1 MALGDSSPFAP
12 IDLVGGLVT
21 NVVAT
26 NMACKNHSFRT
37 GIGLTVKD
45 AQGNVV
51 LDDNKQPMKEVPAY
65 LDFRFLGGLAAA
77 VAGQLVPHPTARR
90 VGHDLASGLLNS
102 YVATETCRRHA
113 LERVTAAEWA
123 TPSNQTDA
131 NPALPDLAVDAVQA
145 AAGKVRQAAQGQP
158 SGGNNYAYGW

>member
-37 GIGLTVKD
+37 GIALKD
-45 AQGNVV
+45 
-51 LDDNKQPMKEVPAY
+51 KQTGAEEVPAY

-113 LERVTAAEWA
+113 LKRVSETEWGTEDGPLMNRQIAEQEAAQA
-123 TPSNQTDA
+123 
-131 NPALPDLAVDAVQA
+131 PAAAAAA
-145 AAGKVRQAAQGQP
+145 AAGA
-158 SGGNNYAYGW
+158 SGGKNYAYGW

>member
-37 GIGLTVKD
+37 GIGLAVKD
-45 AQGNVV
+45 AQGNPI
-51 LDDNKQPMKEVPAY
+51 LDANNQKVTEVPAY

-77 VAGQLVPHPTARR
+77 VAGQLVPNPMARR

-113 LERVTAAEWA
+113 LERVSVDEWKTEDGPLRRQLAEQA
-123 TPSNQTDA
+123 
-131 NPALPDLAVDAVQA
+131 PAQA
-145 AAGKVRQAAQGQP
+145 PAAQPADKGAP
-158 SGGNNYAYGW
+158 NYAYGW

>member
-37 GIGLTVKD
+37 GIAMK
-45 AQGNVV
+45 
-51 LDDNKQPMKEVPAY
+51 NKSGVEEVPAY
-65 LDFRFLGGLAAA
+65 LDFRFLGGVAAA
-77 VAGQLVPHPTARR
+77 VAGQLIPNPMARR

-113 LERVTAAEWA
+113 LQRVSDTEWQSEDGPLHPSQMKQRLAEPAAEA
-123 TPSNQTDA
+123 
-131 NPALPDLAVDAVQA
+131 PAQA
-145 AAGKVRQAAQGQP
+145 QPEKGAQ
-158 SGGNNYAYGW
+158 NYAYGW